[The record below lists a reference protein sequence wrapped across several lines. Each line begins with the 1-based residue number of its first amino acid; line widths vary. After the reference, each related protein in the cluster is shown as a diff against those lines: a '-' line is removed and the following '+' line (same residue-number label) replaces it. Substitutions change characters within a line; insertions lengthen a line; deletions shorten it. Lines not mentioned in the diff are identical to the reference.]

1 MYIYFDTFTNI
12 HIFFHFFNFKNIILY
27 FKSSLPYLVDDFFLL
42 LTTCVKSRS
51 SVVRSVFD
59 HPDILTRCT
68 MVGTAGLLQDHP
80 DALSSVIS
88 FFELLLRSVMEPI
101 QNGGGG
107 GTQMNTTR
115 KSQLM
120 QLLQTKGGDLVENI
134 VLGITGKI
142 SWRHVKD
149 GDFNMGSLL
158 TELVRAQKI
167 IFVFKC
173 QGF

>member
-1 MYIYFDTFTNI
+1 
-12 HIFFHFFNFKNIILY
+12 
-27 FKSSLPYLVDDFFLL
+27 
-42 LTTCVKSRS
+42 
-51 SVVRSVFD
+51 
-59 HPDILTRCT
+59 

-88 FFELLLRSVMEPI
+88 FFELLLRSVMEPT
-101 QNGGGG
+101 QNGGS

-158 TELVRAQKI
+158 TELVSAQKNDFRFQKFYYEVSESLE
-167 IFVFKC
+167 FVNCCKY
-173 QGF
+173 

>member
-12 HIFFHFFNFKNIILY
+12 HVATHIFFLY
-27 FKSSLPYLVDDFFLL
+27 YLKSSLPYLVDDFFLL
-42 LTTCVKSRS
+42 LTTGVKSRS

-88 FFELLLRSVMEPI
+88 FFELLLRSVMEPT
-101 QNGGGG
+101 QNGGG

-158 TELVRAQKI
+158 TELVRAQKN
-167 IFVFKC
+167 
-173 QGF
+173 

>member
-1 MYIYFDTFTNI
+1 
-12 HIFFHFFNFKNIILY
+12 
-27 FKSSLPYLVDDFFLL
+27 
-42 LTTCVKSRS
+42 
-51 SVVRSVFD
+51 
-59 HPDILTRCT
+59 

-101 QNGGGG
+101 QNGGGS

-158 TELVRAQKI
+158 TELVRAQKNY
-167 IFVFKC
+167 FHFQV

>member
-1 MYIYFDTFTNI
+1 
-12 HIFFHFFNFKNIILY
+12 
-27 FKSSLPYLVDDFFLL
+27 
-42 LTTCVKSRS
+42 
-51 SVVRSVFD
+51 
-59 HPDILTRCT
+59 

-88 FFELLLRSVMEPI
+88 FFELLLRSVMEPT
-101 QNGGGG
+101 QNGGGS

-158 TELVRAQKI
+158 TELVSAQKNDSKVLS
-167 IFVFKC
+167 VFCCYVVKNS
-173 QGF
+173 FFMIVHFFFF